1 MKILVVDDEKL
12 LVKGI
17 KFNLENDGYT
27 VVTGADGMD
36 AVDRAAAGRYRPDR
50 ARPYDAAHGRSRGLY
65 ENPGVF
71 GRSRSC

>member
-17 KFNLENDGYT
+17 KFNLENDGYE

-36 AVDRAAAGRYRPDR
+36 AVELAAAGDIDLIVLDLMMPRMEDR
-50 ARPYDAAHGRSRGLY
+50 KSVGRER
-65 ENPGVF
+65 V
-71 GRSRSC
+71 